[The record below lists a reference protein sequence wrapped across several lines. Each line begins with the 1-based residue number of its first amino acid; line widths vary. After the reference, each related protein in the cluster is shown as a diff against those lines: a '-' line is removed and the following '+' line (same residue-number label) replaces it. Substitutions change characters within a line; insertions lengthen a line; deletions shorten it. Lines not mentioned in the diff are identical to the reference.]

1 VNLEAKRR
9 VTSPKCVNSAGKCG
23 SVPSG
28 VLALRLTEKGHV
40 LVSLL
45 QWLHEDLLK
54 YVEIGSP
61 SHCPSVQV
69 LTLESSFDFV
79 RNIGV
84 RMSHMGTH
92 IVTGVIRLLVNECP
106 PVIN

>member
-1 VNLEAKRR
+1 VLTLQENATVYLA
-9 VTSPKCVNSAGKCG
+9 VCWP
-23 SVPSG
+23 SVF
-28 VLALRLTEKGHV
+28 LKNGHI

-69 LTLESSFDFV
+69 LTLESPFDFV
-79 RNIGV
+79 RNVGV
-84 RMSHMGTH
+84 RMSRMGTH
-92 IVTGVIRLLVNECP
+92 FITGVIRLLVNECP